1 MASFRARGDNQ
12 YHGFLKNDA
21 IIFRCKQLRSS
32 LIGITA
38 IWLREEQ
45 LYQFILHQGYRVLF
59 ADTIAKQK
67 LDDPDVKAILAKRW
81 GDGILSDGAIS
92 HHKIAEIV
100 FKQDHERE
108 YLNSLIHPL
117 VLQDF
122 QDIVATSQEQYLIF
136 EIPLLF
142 EAGLQACFD
151 FICLITASEETRIQR
166 LKERNP
172 HDLDNQIRRLKAQL
186 PESQKLALADL
197 VIDNSGSLSELEA
210 RARNFVP

>member
-1 MASFRARGDNQ
+1 MQAVERP
-12 YHGFLKNDA
+12 L
-21 IIFRCKQLRSS
+21 
-32 LIGITA
+32 LIGITGN
-38 IWLREEQ
+38 IGSGKSSFIK
-45 LYQFILHQGYRVLF
+45 FILQQGYRVLF

-122 QDIVATSQEQYLIF
+122 QDIVATSQERYLIF

-210 RARNFVP
+210 RARNFCTMIPNIPRRDVKAFLSAH

>member
-1 MASFRARGDNQ
+1 MQAVERP
-12 YHGFLKNDA
+12 L
-21 IIFRCKQLRSS
+21 
-32 LIGITA
+32 LIGITGN
-38 IWLREEQ
+38 IGSGKSSFI
-45 LYQFILHQGYRVLF
+45 QFILQQGYYVLF

-81 GDGILSDGAIS
+81 GDGILSDGAIN

-210 RARNFVP
+210 RARNFCTMIRRIPRRDVKAFLSVH

>member
-1 MASFRARGDNQ
+1 MQAVERP
-12 YHGFLKNDA
+12 L
-21 IIFRCKQLRSS
+21 
-32 LIGITA
+32 LIGITGN
-38 IWLREEQ
+38 IGSGKSSFI
-45 LYQFILHQGYRVLF
+45 QFILQQGYRVLF

-81 GDGILSDGAIS
+81 GDGILSNGAIN
-92 HHKIAEIV
+92 HHKIAELV
-100 FKQDHERE
+100 FHHDHERE

-122 QDIVATSQEQYLIF
+122 QDIVATSQELYLIF

-210 RARNFVP
+210 QARNLCNMIRRIPRRDVKAFLSAH

>member
-1 MASFRARGDNQ
+1 MQAVERP
-12 YHGFLKNDA
+12 L
-21 IIFRCKQLRSS
+21 
-32 LIGITA
+32 LIGITGN
-38 IWLREEQ
+38 IGSGKSSFIK
-45 LYQFILHQGYRVLF
+45 FILQQGYRVLF

-81 GDGILSDGAIS
+81 GDGILSDGAPD

-100 FKQDHERE
+100 FQHEHERE

-210 RARNFVP
+210 RARNFCTMIPNIPRRDVKAFLSVH

>member
-1 MASFRARGDNQ
+1 MQAVERP
-12 YHGFLKNDA
+12 L
-21 IIFRCKQLRSS
+21 
-32 LIGITA
+32 LIGITGN
-38 IWLREEQ
+38 IGSGKSSFIK
-45 LYQFILHQGYRVLF
+45 FILQQGYRVLF

-81 GDGILSDGAIS
+81 GDGILSDGAIN

-210 RARNFVP
+210 RARNFCTMIPNIPRRDVKAFLSAH